1 MSLKRKLR
9 AKKPPLS
16 LLDKTIYLC
25 ICFSFFL
32 LLVFYFIGI
41 LKVSEFIAY
50 RTENIIAFNN
60 DLILFTGLP
69 FGLFILIVM
78 LVILNYG
85 WGKQQPIFGN
95 KNFKPKIGSPI
106 LKVYPIFSKEF
117 KTEVLYQNKK
127 KLKKVVKVFVITFII
142 CILILLMGL
151 CARTQL
157 DENYTFYT
165 INSFN
170 EVTHSCGIEDFNK
183 LIIKISDIG
192 SYKSGK
198 KYVLTLIFKNDDK
211 SYSFALHDFSKMS
224 KKNALLY
231 MLDLKKHFDNE
242 HYEIDD
248 KKLSSLM
255 IYNNFNKEETALIYE
270 LFEV

>member
-41 LKVSEFIAY
+41 LKASEFIAY

-85 WGKQQPIFGN
+85 WGKQQP
-95 KNFKPKIGSPI
+95 NFWQQK
-106 LKVYPIFSKEF
+106 F
-117 KTEVLYQNKK
+117 Q
-127 KLKKVVKVFVITFII
+127 
-142 CILILLMGL
+142 
-151 CARTQL
+151 A
-157 DENYTFYT
+157 
-165 INSFN
+165 
-170 EVTHSCGIEDFNK
+170 
-183 LIIKISDIG
+183 
-192 SYKSGK
+192 
-198 KYVLTLIFKNDDK
+198 
-211 SYSFALHDFSKMS
+211 
-224 KKNALLY
+224 
-231 MLDLKKHFDNE
+231 
-242 HYEIDD
+242 
-248 KKLSSLM
+248 
-255 IYNNFNKEETALIYE
+255 
-270 LFEV
+270 

>member
-16 LLDKTIYLC
+16 LLDKTIYAFV
-25 ICFSFFL
+25 CFSVFL
-32 LLVFYFIGI
+32 LFIFYFIGI
-41 LKVSEFIAY
+41 HKAGEFIAY

-69 FGLFILIVM
+69 FGLMIFIGMIV
-78 LVILNYG
+78 IINYA
-85 WGKQQPIFGN
+85 WRNKQPIFRN
-95 KNFKPKIGSPI
+95 KKFKPAVGTPI

-117 KTEVLYQNKK
+117 KTEVLDKNKNKYK
-127 KLKKVVKVFVITFII
+127 KIVKLLTITFII
-142 CILILLMGL
+142 CILILPTGL
-151 CARTQL
+151 CARSQI
-157 DENYTFYT
+157 DNNYTFYT
-165 INSFN
+165 VNSFN
-170 EVTHSCGIEDFNK
+170 EVTHSCSIEDFNK
-183 LIIKISDIG
+183 LIIKVSDIG
-192 SYKSGK
+192 SYKSGT
-198 KYVLTLIFKNDDK
+198 KYVLTLIFKNDNI

-224 KKNALLY
+224 KKDALLY

-242 HYEIDD
+242 YYEIDD

-255 IYNNFNKEETALIYE
+255 LYNNFNKEETALIYE

>member
-16 LLDKTIYLC
+16 LLDKTIYAFV
-25 ICFSFFL
+25 CFSLFL

-127 KLKKVVKVFVITFII
+127 KLKKVVKVFIITFII
-142 CILILLMGL
+142 CILILPMGL

-170 EVTHSCGIEDFNK
+170 EVTHSCSVEDFDK
-183 LIIKISDIG
+183 LIINAYVERGYRGSTYYGISLVFEGNDKDYRFILNDF
-192 SYKSGK
+192 SNTKDALLHMLELK
-198 KYVLTLIFKNDDK
+198 KNFKNGR
-211 SYSFALHDFSKMS
+211 
-224 KKNALLY
+224 
-231 MLDLKKHFDNE
+231 
-242 HYEIDD
+242 YEIND
-248 KKLSSLM
+248 KELETVLLFKDYSD
-255 IYNNFNKEETALIYE
+255 EETALIRK
-270 LFEV
+270 LFES